1 MRQLFQA
8 RRLCVKSIGK
18 CSSNAQCASHAKR
31 RGCKSP
37 AKEVIVGRSSSMTS
51 IDKNSTVTARE
62 NNLNKTAAFRIFGA
76 RKSVRLFTMAIM
88 ARGARRIPVKNS
100 INVSASRVKWGA
112 SAARA
117 YIATVS
123 ISTSNSPE
131 TVAEPD
137 FNHSR
142 KAAQMTMA
150 VKAADAHKA

>member
-1 MRQLFQA
+1 M
-8 RRLCVKSIGK
+8 
-18 CSSNAQCASHAKR
+18 
-31 RGCKSP
+31 
-37 AKEVIVGRSSSMTS
+37 VIC
-51 IDKNSTVTARE
+51 
-62 NNLNKTAAFRIFGA
+62 AAFLEWLKSGSATVSGELLVLMETVAIYA
-76 RKSVRLFTMAIM
+76 RAALAPHLTREADTLMEFLTGILLAPL